1 MRLSPEEKIV
11 AQWLALTFHAG
22 LTHRK
27 VHELVRA
34 WRDTAGQPLEG
45 LLRLGPSDWD
55 ACHLDTA
62 QCAALA
68 RAKGFLTSA
77 GQMIERLRQNAI
89 LPVAADQPAYP
100 FLLASTQEDARPPL
114 LFCVGDVN
122 LFNRAS
128 VAIIGSRQPKSEALD
143 FTRDAAQHFAARGIP
158 IVSGFAEGVDRCASA
173 AALAAGGTTV
183 LVIAQGILTFSSQI
197 KALRAGIERGQI
209 LIVSAFHPEANWETA
224 QAMARNAIIGALS
237 HDVIVSQAGLKGG
250 AWEATRMALNQ
261 GRPVWVRNDPDPNL
275 GHTALA
281 GFGARLVEWPSPKH
295 DWTQDTVCVALVEL
309 AQTRYDA
316 AWTEAWLI
324 KAFREYSISKIV
336 KRCGIPTEKAGRIC
350 QVRGKTALRGF
361 EDLIRFCGFS
371 TEEIGIL
378 ARKHGIPIHHL
389 RDLRGPEKTWT
400 EEALLNLFRNGSA
413 SEIHEASGLT
423 GHILR
428 RIIEGRQAL
437 VLESL
442 QDLRKIRG
450 IGPAAIEQIRCIFRL
465 REGEAQSSRK
475 TQPFQLSLFPE
486 AREFSDWEN
495 RVIKPLDEPAFS
507 LLEKT
512 PDRETSPFPSS
523 LPSPSRPP
531 LSRKSTAISLPSVRK
546 TRNHKF
552 EEEEEKIP
560 SVVRPDE
567 LGAGDFV
574 PVLQA
579 APPSPRPRRSV
590 PSVCPPSKAEQP
602 LNLLLL
608 LASQMRAD
616 ALGCYGNTAA
626 NTPNLDRLAAEGAL
640 LERAYTVTTS
650 ETAARAAL
658 LTSRLPA
665 TSGLWMNGQALPE
678 ASHTLASQLT
688 PAGYDTGWIG
698 KLHLSPYQAPED
710 VHSVEAWASW
720 KAGLMRE
727 WTGPAWGFQFLQLL
741 LGQGIEMFD
750 QGHFADQIALRYRP
764 TLDKFRP
771 VFQKAQRNFPL
782 GPDSQEWPQVLQPGN
797 WIAGHVTQYL
807 KQHGQN
813 PFCLAC
819 GFSGP
824 AAPYG
829 RVPSSQ
835 SPRWPASGSARRDP
849 DEFPPHYSEI
859 AKTGERFDNAHFEP
873 CSGERERLLRNGYLA
888 SVSEVDEAV
897 GKILNK
903 LDDLGLS
910 ENTLVV
916 FTSDCGC
923 LLGEFGFWGAGPF
936 HLEGLLRV
944 PLLMRLP
951 GQIPAG
957 LRLDA
962 PVSLLDLAPTV
973 CAFLRNRVPAEYEG
987 VSLKESL
994 LGKSLP
1000 PREAVLVQSVSRRNP
1015 SLSPHSVITRNAK
1028 MTCYPGHPW
1037 GEFYNLDEDPLETR
1051 NCYRDLSGDVRA
1063 RYYEHLF
1070 TMLDPTR
1077 FLPLIPN
1084 WES

>member
-1 MRLSPEEKIV
+1 MRLSPDEKIA
-11 AQWLALTFHAG
+11 AQWFALTFHAG

-68 RAKGFLTSA
+68 RAKGFLNSA
-77 GQMIERLRQNAI
+77 GQMIELLRQHGI
-89 LPVAADQPAYP
+89 LPVTASQPVYP
-100 FLLASTQEDARPPL
+100 KLLASTQENARPPL
-114 LFCVGDVN
+114 LFCVGNVN
-122 LFNRAS
+122 LLNRPS
-128 VAIIGSRQPKSEALD
+128 VAIIGSRQPKPEALD
-143 FTRDAAQHFAARGIP
+143 FTRDAARHFVARGIP

-173 AALAAGGTTV
+173 AALAAGGSTV
-183 LVIAQGILTFSSQI
+183 LVIAQGILTFATQL
-197 KALRAGIERGQI
+197 KALRVGIERGQI
-209 LIVSAFHPEANWETA
+209 LVVSAFHPEADWETA

-237 HDVIVSQAGLKGG
+237 HDVVVAQAGPKGG

-275 GHTALA
+275 GHAALA
-281 GFGARLVEWPSPKH
+281 DLGAHPVEWPSPRP
-295 DWTQDTVCVALVEL
+295 DWTQDTVCVSLVEL
-309 AQTRYDA
+309 SQARYDA
-316 AWTEAWLI
+316 AWTEAWLL
-324 KAFREYSISKIV
+324 KAFREDSISRIV

-350 QVRGKTALRGF
+350 QVRGKTALLDF
-361 EDLIRFCGFS
+361 EDLVRHCGFS
-371 TEEIGIL
+371 PEEVGAL
-378 ARKHGIPIHHL
+378 ALKCGIPVQHA
-389 RDLRGPEKTWT
+389 RDLRGSGKIWT

-428 RIIEGRQAL
+428 RIIEGRRTL

-450 IGPAAIEQIRCIFRL
+450 IGPAAIEHIVRIFRL
-465 REGEAQSSRK
+465 REGEAESSRK
-475 TQPFQLSLFPE
+475 SQPFQLSLFPE
-486 AREFSDWEN
+486 AREFSDWED

-507 LLEKT
+507 LSEKKT
-512 PDRETSPFPSS
+512 ECEAS
-523 LPSPSRPP
+523 PSPSP
-531 LSRKSTAISLPSVRK
+531 LPSSPLQSLAISLSAVKKNRTRK
-546 TRNHKF
+546 IEK
-552 EEEEEKIP
+552 EEEKIP

-567 LGAGDFV
+567 LDAGDFV

-590 PSVCPPSKAEQP
+590 PSVRPSSKSDQP
-602 LNLLLL
+602 LNVLLL

-616 ALGCYGNTAA
+616 APGCYGNAA
-626 NTPNLDRLAAEGAL
+626 VSTPNLDRLAAEGAL

-678 ASHTLASQLT
+678 TSHTLASQLT
-688 PAGYDTGWIG
+688 QAGYDTGWIG
-698 KLHLSPYQAPED
+698 KLYLSPYQAPED
-710 VHSVEAWASW
+710 VHSVEALASW

-764 TLDKFRP
+764 ALENFRP
-771 VFQKAQRNFPL
+771 VFQKAQQNFPL
-782 GPDSQEWPQVLQPGN
+782 GPDLREWPPLLQPGN
-797 WIAGHVTQYL
+797 WIAGHATRYL
-807 KQHGQN
+807 KQHGQS

-829 RVPSSQ
+829 RVPAPQ
-835 SPRWPASGSARRDP
+835 PLRWPSSISVRRDS
-849 DEFPPHYSEI
+849 DQFPPHYSEI

-873 CSGERERLLRNGYLA
+873 CSGERERLLRAGYLA
-888 SVSEVDEAV
+888 GVAEVDEAV

-910 ENTLVV
+910 DNTLVV

-951 GQIPAG
+951 GRIPAG

-973 CAFLRNRVPAEYEG
+973 CAFLRDRVPAEYEG
-987 VSLKESL
+987 ISLKQPL
-994 LGKSLP
+994 LGKGLP
-1000 PREAVLVQSVSRRNP
+1000 PREAVLAQSVSRRNP

-1037 GEFYNLDEDPLETR
+1037 GEFYNLVEDPLETFNR
-1051 NCYRDLSGDVRA
+1051 YRDLPGDVRA
-1063 RYYEHLF
+1063 KYYEYLF

-1077 FLPLIPN
+1077 FLPPLPP
-1084 WES
+1084 WEA